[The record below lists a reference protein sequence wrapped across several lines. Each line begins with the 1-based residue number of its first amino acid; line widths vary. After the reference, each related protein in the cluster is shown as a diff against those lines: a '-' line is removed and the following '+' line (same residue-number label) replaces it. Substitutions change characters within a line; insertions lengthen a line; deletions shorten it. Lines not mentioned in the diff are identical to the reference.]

1 MTEKCKVSKS
11 STTIDGK
18 DWVHIPHA
26 GEILVT
32 EFMEPLDL
40 TTEALA
46 TAIGVDAARIQSM
59 IDGKAPV
66 DGELDLRLGRYFRMS
81 EGYFLRLQDSCDL
94 RTAKR
99 ELNGELD
106 RITPR
111 AA

>member
-26 GEILVT
+26 GEILAV
-32 EFMEPLDL
+32 EFMEPLDM
-40 TTEALA
+40 TTDALA
-46 TAIGVDAARIQSM
+46 TAIGVDATRLQKM
-59 IDGKAPV
+59 IDGTTPV
-66 DGELDLRLGRYFRMS
+66 DGELDLRLGRYFRMT

-94 RTAKR
+94 RIAKR